1 MKHPR
6 FSTALSA
13 SALFACLSFVA
24 LCPQKAAADPE
35 SHFRGATYIITTVT
49 DSTGAF
55 ADRDVITLNADHT
68 LSVVSSGQGGP
79 TFFFSSQL
87 GTWGVSS
94 NGTLVGR
101 TIDFDYPP
109 NADVARLD
117 YTFKVQSDGSISG
130 TITLY
135 TFPLTANPLDGG
147 GTLFGKF
154 NFTGYKVT
162 LP

>member
-1 MKHPR
+1 MKHLR
-6 FSTALSA
+6 LSTALSA

-24 LCPQKAAADPE
+24 LCPQKAAAERE
-35 SHFRGATYIITTVT
+35 SPFRGATYIITVT

-55 ADRDVITLNADHT
+55 ADRDVITLHADQT
-68 LSVVSSGQGGP
+68 MSAVSSGQGGP

-87 GTWGVSS
+87 GTWGVGS
-94 NGTLVGR
+94 NETLVGR

-117 YTFKVQSDGSISG
+117 YTFKFESKGMISG
-130 TITLY
+130 TIALY
-135 TFPLTANPLDGG
+135 TFPLTSNPLDGD
-147 GTLFGKF
+147 GTLLGNFT
-154 NFTGYKVT
+154 FTGYKVT

>member
-1 MKHPR
+1 MKHPK

-13 SALFACLSFVA
+13 SALFAFLSFVA
-24 LCPQKAAADPE
+24 LCPQTATAVPE
-35 SHFRGATYIITTVT
+35 SPFRGATYIIAVT

-55 ADRDVITLNADHT
+55 TDRDVITLHADQAM
-68 LSVVSSGQGGP
+68 SVVSSGQGGP

-94 NGTLVGR
+94 NGALVGR

-109 NADVARLD
+109 NADVASVD
-117 YTFKVQSDGSISG
+117 YTFKVGPDGSISG
-130 TITLY
+130 TIALY

-147 GTLFGKF
+147 GTLLGKF

>member
-68 LSVVSSGQGGP
+68 LSVVSSGQG
-79 TFFFSSQL
+79 
-87 GTWGVSS
+87 V
-94 NGTLVGR
+94 
-101 TIDFDYPP
+101 
-109 NADVARLD
+109 
-117 YTFKVQSDGSISG
+117 
-130 TITLY
+130 
-135 TFPLTANPLDGG
+135 
-147 GTLFGKF
+147 
-154 NFTGYKVT
+154 
-162 LP
+162 